1 MKDPAL
7 IKLVTGEQL
16 VARVQDNNDG
26 TVTLFDPLLVERM
39 AGWRGTQMVVSDWLP
54 FAKEAFITI
63 STDKIVA
70 FKYGLEDNAITNYEQ
85 FVNKTVEPLDHH
97 EEYTEEEIKE
107 ALDVLPEILHR
118 MQSNTTIH

>member
-1 MKDPAL
+1 MTEPAL
-7 IKLVTGEQL
+7 IKLITGEQL

-26 TVTLFDPLLVERM
+26 TVTLFDPLLIERM
-39 AGWRGTQMVVSDWLP
+39 AGWRGTQMVVSDWIP

-70 FKYGLEDNAITNYEQ
+70 FKYGLEDNAIRNYEQ
-85 FVNKTVEPLDHH
+85 FINNPVVDNN
-97 EEYTEEEIKE
+97 EYTKEEIKE
-107 ALDVLPEILHR
+107 ALDTLPEILQR

>member
-1 MKDPAL
+1 MTEPAL
-7 IKLVTGEQL
+7 IKLITGEQL

-26 TVTLFDPLLVERM
+26 TVTLFDPLLIERM
-39 AGWRGTQMVVSDWLP
+39 AGWRGTQMVVSDWIP

-70 FKYGLEDNAITNYEQ
+70 FKYGLEDNAIRNYEQ
-85 FVNKTVEPLDHH
+85 FINNPVVDNN
-97 EEYTEEEIKE
+97 EYTEEEIKE
-107 ALDVLPEILHR
+107 ALDTLPEILQR

>member
-1 MKDPAL
+1 MTEPAL
-7 IKLVTGEQL
+7 IKLITGEQL

-26 TVTLFDPLLVERM
+26 TVTLFDPLLIERM
-39 AGWRGTQMVVSDWLP
+39 AGWRGTQMVVSDWIP

-70 FKYGLEDNAITNYEQ
+70 FKYGLEDNAIRNYEQ
-85 FVNKTVEPLDHH
+85 FINNPVVNNT
-97 EEYTEEEIKE
+97 EYTEEQIKE
-107 ALDVLPEILHR
+107 ALDTLPEILQR

>member
-1 MKDPAL
+1 MTEPAL
-7 IKLVTGEQL
+7 IKLITGEQL

-26 TVTLFDPLLVERM
+26 TVTLFDPLLIERM
-39 AGWRGTQMVVSDWLP
+39 AGWRGTQMVVSDWIP

-70 FKYGLEDNAITNYEQ
+70 FKYGLEDNAIRNYEQ
-85 FVNKTVEPLDHH
+85 FINNPVVNNN
-97 EEYTEEEIKE
+97 EYTEEEIKE
-107 ALDVLPEILHR
+107 ALDTLPEILQR

>member
-1 MKDPAL
+1 MTEPAL
-7 IKLVTGEQL
+7 IKLITGEQL

-26 TVTLFDPLLVERM
+26 TVTLFDPLLIERM
-39 AGWRGTQMVVSDWLP
+39 AGWRGTQMVVSDWIP

-70 FKYGLEDNAITNYEQ
+70 FKYGLEDNAIRNYEQ
-85 FVNKTVEPLDHH
+85 FINNPVVNNN
-97 EEYTEEEIKE
+97 EYSEEEIKE
-107 ALDVLPEILHR
+107 ALDTLPEILQR